1 MELNFEP
8 TLLADVLEN
17 MIKEGDSFI
26 FEASSD
32 NFSEDRFI
40 MEF

>member
-17 MIKEGDSFI
+17 MLKEGDACI

-40 MEF
+40 TEF